1 MQIKIPILASIVV
14 LLTVLAIPLAAHPVK
29 ADNGL
34 NRPYPANIWSPY
46 GPNLDAG
53 KVSKLLFV
61 YYSDPNPEFTDFELG
76 KVDVVD
82 WEVDFAKWGTN
93 GCPPGNTF
101 YGCNTPN
108 TIGADVW
115 LSQPLQGQ
123 GQFGDFGMYW
133 NAASS
138 RFNAISGAAGTP
150 FWGCN
155 WNNGG
160 TPFTNTFQSYVSAC
174 GKDMRAAFAHLYDR
188 QAFTDPRVLAQLVC
202 PSPTAKD
209 PSCQPDGTC
218 NAIQPPPSPA
228 TQKVCVTI
236 ADECSWDDPAIVTLV
251 PGVTAGA
258 CLDGFRYGHN
268 GSVNG
273 DQTVGSVD
281 FCIAAQYMIAALK
294 NNGSPNIA
302 STPGTCVL
310 TGVNPSVFA
319 HPFRSMV
326 RTSEPRL
333 DMGKAWDKAMN
344 ELFGQTVV
352 IEKFGNIRTIGHAIV
367 FSDNCFNIACYT
379 VGGNIDD
386 WDMYTYGYGLGSPYP
401 DHLFGLYNGS
411 QASNFCGGPHQQFE
425 PNNDQFV
432 CNPTLDA
439 STKATSLSLDPATFK
454 ANARQAFIDWGNA
467 AVDLPV
473 FDSKLRTV
481 ALKSVAGIVNAVGI
495 GYNNANTLQFAS
507 QNAAYTP
514 QNPKYAFGGGVTD
527 TLRYGQAS
535 GTTSVDL
542 YNSQTVWEFQLAGEV
557 YDTLFSVNPVAPTQ
571 AYCNMCDAYTTFQDG
586 AGNEHF
592 VVELRQNLKW
602 QDGVPVTSADVAFS
616 FLTARD
622 FSTNWGGAL
631 FNLLDANVVDSRTV
645 DISYLGSSISYPIF
659 NSLLIM
665 PQHIWQTTP
674 DSTYHPGI
682 GVPDAAK
689 LDQSYD
695 PIASGT
701 FIGSGPFACISGTL
715 ANPGTIG
722 KGCAPSQQLN
732 PGDSLVLTA
741 YDFTKSTINGSPVTN
756 PFLQYILTFDSS
768 WGTHTVPAGD
778 SGQFQEFKWAD
789 KNTDGQVTISEV
801 QQVESCAGQVG
812 TGVCATAFIAGLHG
826 AGQTT
831 VTIEPAIA
839 ASHLDDG
846 YVLPLAWNSLSS
858 GTLATNIITY
868 P

>member
-1 MQIKIPILASIVV
+1 
-14 LLTVLAIPLAAHPVK
+14 
-29 ADNGL
+29 
-34 NRPYPANIWSPY
+34 
-46 GPNLDAG
+46 
-53 KVSKLLFV
+53 
-61 YYSDPNPEFTDFELG
+61 
-76 KVDVVD
+76 
-82 WEVDFAKWGTN
+82 
-93 GCPPGNTF
+93 
-101 YGCNTPN
+101 
-108 TIGADVW
+108 
-115 LSQPLQGQ
+115 
-123 GQFGDFGMYW
+123 
-133 NAASS
+133 
-138 RFNAISGAAGTP
+138 
-150 FWGCN
+150 
-155 WNNGG
+155 
-160 TPFTNTFQSYVSAC
+160 
-174 GKDMRAAFAHLYDR
+174 
-188 QAFTDPRVLAQLVC
+188 
-202 PSPTAKD
+202 
-209 PSCQPDGTC
+209 
-218 NAIQPPPSPA
+218 
-228 TQKVCVTI
+228 
-236 ADECSWDDPAIVTLV
+236 
-251 PGVTAGA
+251 
-258 CLDGFRYGHN
+258 
-268 GSVNG
+268 
-273 DQTVGSVD
+273 
-281 FCIAAQYMIAALK
+281 
-294 NNGSPNIA
+294 
-302 STPGTCVL
+302 VL

-326 RTSEPRL
+326 RTSQPRNS
-333 DMGKAWDKAMN
+333 MGKAWDKAMN
-344 ELFGQTVV
+344 ELFGGTVV

-367 FSDNCFNIACYT
+367 FSDNCFQIACYT

-507 QNAAYTP
+507 QNTAYTP
-514 QNPKYAFGGGVTD
+514 QNSKYAFGGGVSD

-542 YNSQTVWEFQLAGEV
+542 YNSQTVWEFQLANEV

-571 AYCNMCDAYTTFQDG
+571 AFCNMCDSYTTFQDG

-592 VVELRQNLKW
+592 VVELRQNLFW
-602 QDGVPVTSADVAFS
+602 QDRDMNGGLIPVTASDVAFS

-622 FSTNWGGAL
+622 FSTNWGSAL

-659 NSLLIM
+659 NSLQIM

-674 DSTYHPGI
+674 DNTYHPGI
-682 GVPDAAK
+682 GVPDTAK

-741 YDFTKSTINGSPVTN
+741 FDFSKSTFGGQPS
-756 PFLQYILTFDSS
+756 LDQYQYMRSFDSS
-768 WGTHTVPAGD
+768 WGKALAPGGR
-778 SGQFQEFKWAD
+778 SGQFQEFAWAD
-789 KNTDGQVTISEV
+789 KNHDGQVTISEV
-801 QQVESCAGQVG
+801 QQVESCAGQPG
-812 TGVCATAFIAGLHG
+812 TGVCATAFVAGLHSALDTAVG
-826 AGQTT
+826 P
-831 VTIEPAIA
+831 EPGIA